1 MLNNPDNTRK
11 IYYNTTN
18 LFALLHACW
27 IWWRKR
33 LFNFLITQI
42 TQMLIEQKGHSDVN
56 YFFMKQAF
64 DCKIKHLQ
72 NEEDNMFLTV
82 E

>member
-1 MLNNPDNTRK
+1 
-11 IYYNTTN
+11 
-18 LFALLHACW
+18 
-27 IWWRKR
+27 
-33 LFNFLITQI
+33 
-42 TQMLIEQKGHSDVN
+42 MLIEQKEHSDVN